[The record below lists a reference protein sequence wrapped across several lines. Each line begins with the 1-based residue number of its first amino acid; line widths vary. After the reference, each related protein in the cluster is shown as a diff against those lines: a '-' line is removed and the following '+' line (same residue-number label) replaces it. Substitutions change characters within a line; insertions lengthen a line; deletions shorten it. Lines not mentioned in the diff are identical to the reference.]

1 MWLNDDYRTL
11 DCFAF
16 ANIGNVQQ
24 FKLPK
29 PCGKAL
35 KIGYLMNL
43 MVNHHFPNS
52 FPVPSCTYIL
62 IFSGPHPAPILQ
74 PAPSWSLTWSCR
86 KGGKTGSAWL
96 PQGNGCAGA
105 TGEIPEIP
113 FEKMG
118 HRGTPWLPHG
128 FPITK
133 FWPKAYLACDK
144 SEELAANFLFDNA
157 GDWGGFS
164 NLFCLGCS

>member
-74 PAPSWSLTWSCR
+74 PAPSWSLTWSEKVERLAALGFPKEMAAQVQPGKFQKFLLR
-86 KGGKTGSAWL
+86 KWVTGV
-96 PQGNGCAGA
+96 
-105 TGEIPEIP
+105 
-113 FEKMG
+113 
-118 HRGTPWLPHG
+118 PHG
-128 FPITK
+128 FPMVPITK